1 MSDNLNARIH
11 PSSVIDEGAVIDP
24 SVSIGPFCYVGS
36 EVILQKGVVLK
47 SHVVLS
53 GLTEVGEDTVIFP
66 FASIGHIPQ
75 DLKFNGERTKLKI
88 GKSIATKITLMKKQ
102 KKNTQTTILLQSI

>member
-1 MSDNLNARIH
+1 MSDNLRAMIH
-11 PSSVIDEGAVIDP
+11 PSSVIDKGAVIDP

-36 EVILQKGVVLK
+36 EVILQKGVELK
-47 SHVVLS
+47 SHVVVN

-75 DLKFNGERTKLKI
+75 DLKFNGDDR
-88 GKSIATKITLMKKQ
+88 KSVV
-102 KKNTQTTILLQSI
+102 